1 MLGSTSEMQ
10 KSGDRSNVAGEVFME
25 KDRIEFT
32 LEPMRFWFVEKKR
45 GGIPRKR
52 KYNQG
57 QGRGNDCGH
66 LERHQDVP
74 YWKAAHIGEWWRI
87 NLRSLLKIIFKSSE

>member
-1 MLGSTSEMQ
+1 MQ

-45 GGIPRKR
+45 GAWLR
-52 KYNQG
+52 
-57 QGRGNDCGH
+57 
-66 LERHQDVP
+66 VAT
-74 YWKAAHIGEWWRI
+74 AAATPVISSKLRVSEMFSLSGEPIARI
-87 NLRSLLKIIFKSSE
+87 QL